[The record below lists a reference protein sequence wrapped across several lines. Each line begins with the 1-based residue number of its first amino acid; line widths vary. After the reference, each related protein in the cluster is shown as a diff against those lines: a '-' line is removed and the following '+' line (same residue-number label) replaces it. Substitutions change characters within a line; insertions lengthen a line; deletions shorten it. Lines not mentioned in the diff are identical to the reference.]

1 MTTEIKN
8 LMFDL
13 SAGREIFDAEADRVI
28 SKVEANETLKNF
40 CREELGLTEKS
51 THRDIKRA
59 LDTPA
64 GKELFQVIEEVIDY
78 RIATGWKDNEF
89 FNQFVETK
97 NLADGDQNEFWTD
110 DDVILTVAK
119 VAGDHHDLKLG
130 RVRIA

>member
-28 SKVEANETLKNF
+28 SKAEANEVLKTF
-40 CREELGLTEKS
+40 CREELGLSEKAS
-51 THRDIKRA
+51 HRDIKRA

-64 GKELFQVIEEVIDY
+64 GKELFQIIEEIIDY

-89 FNQFVETK
+89 FNQFVEMK
-97 NLADGDQNEFWTD
+97 NIADGDQNEFWTD
-110 DDVILTVAK
+110 QDVILTVAK
-119 VAGDHHDLKLG
+119 VAGDHHDLKFG
-130 RVRIA
+130 RVCVA

>member
-28 SKVEANETLKNF
+28 SKAEANDALKTF